1 MPTPGKL
8 QHINFNILLTMI
20 MMPTP
25 GGGGGGS
32 TTALP
37 GLCPGELKIKM
48 SSAAIFVWSF
58 MRQHW

>member
-25 GGGGGGS
+25 GGGGGGGVVQQLFLDFAQAS
-32 TTALP
+32 
-37 GLCPGELKIKM
+37 
-48 SSAAIFVWSF
+48 
-58 MRQHW
+58 